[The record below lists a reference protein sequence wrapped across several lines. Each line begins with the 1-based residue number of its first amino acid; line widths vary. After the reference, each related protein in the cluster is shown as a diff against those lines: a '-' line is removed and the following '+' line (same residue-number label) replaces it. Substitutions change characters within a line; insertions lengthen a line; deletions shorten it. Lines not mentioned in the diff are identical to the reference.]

1 MRVEKT
7 NVVRT
12 ENGKRKIIRNL
23 FRKNRDLIGT
33 GYKKV
38 KGEKKLVRMSS
49 SEKRN
54 YNPQT
59 NINIKKAIMKRRLK
73 KALTNLKRKR
83 TLSSSQYKSLKK

>member
-12 ENGKRKIIRNL
+12 QNGTRKIIRNL
-23 FRKNRDLIGT
+23 YRKNRDLIGK

-38 KGEKKLVRMSS
+38 KGEKNLVRMST

-73 KALTNLKRKR
+73 KAITNLKRKR
-83 TLSSSQYKSLKK
+83 TLSSSQYKAVAR